1 MKRMYDVKECAL
13 KFLGERLADLQKYR
27 AEQMELGNRKAA
39 EAERL
44 QAEAEALDKKWR
56 TMKTKPGKDKKRKE
70 EMVLATKQEMYRKR
84 HEASDLRS
92 EAREANLNVDRSER
106 REKKIL
112 GVREMVTRWM
122 DGVKVAAKPS
132 FARLLKGVE

>member
-1 MKRMYDVKECAL
+1 MRKYDVKQCAL
-13 KFLGERLADLQKYR
+13 AYIDDLLADLKKYR
-27 AEQMELGNRKAA
+27 AEQRELCNKKAD
-39 EAERL
+39 EAVRL
-44 QAEAEALDKKWR
+44 QAEAEELDKKWR